1 MQYIRNNYSNYS
13 RCISTFHQALALD
26 NNSAFC
32 ILRLHFSILAFQEDV
47 VSIRLFDH
55 FTSLEDPRVERTKLH
70 ALMDIVAVTICGVL
84 CGADGWDDI
93 HFYAS
98 SLESWYRTFLP
109 LKHGIPSS
117 DTIRRVISAIH
128 PDQFQ
133 ACFLSWVQSLA
144 HHIPE
149 SIIAIDGK
157 TLCSAYGPD
166 DTKALL
172 HIVSAWSHAQ
182 HLVLAEIKVAE
193 KSNEITAIPELL
205 KLLVLEG
212 CIITIDAMGCQ
223 KKIAKEIVTR
233 KAGYAI
239 AVKGNQEK
247 LHAAI
252 IETFQTLHNAD
263 NPSTYAT
270 HATENAAHGR
280 YERRTYT
287 ITDDLSRITTRDEW
301 AGLTHIGK
309 VTCER
314 FIQADYQ
321 QETRYYILHRVE
333 TVEKLAEAS
342 RGHWGIENS
351 VHWSLD
357 VTFHEDDIRIY
368 AGYAAENLATVRKIA
383 LNALKQERTRKLSL
397 KNKRALCAMK
407 SDYLMQV
414 LTCIVS
420 DVS

>member
-1 MQYIRNNYSNYS
+1 
-13 RCISTFHQALALD
+13 
-26 NNSAFC
+26 
-32 ILRLHFSILAFQEDV
+32 
-47 VSIRLFDH
+47 
-55 FTSLEDPRVERTKLH
+55 
-70 ALMDIVAVTICGVL
+70 
-84 CGADGWDDI
+84 
-93 HFYAS
+93 
-98 SLESWYRTFLP
+98 
-109 LKHGIPSS
+109 
-117 DTIRRVISAIH
+117 
-128 PDQFQ
+128 
-133 ACFLSWVQSLA
+133 VQSIA

-157 TLCSAYGPD
+157 TLRSAYGPD
-166 DTKALL
+166 DAKALI
-172 HIVSAWSHAQ
+172 HIVNAWSHAQ

-205 KLLVLEG
+205 RLLVLEG

-223 KKIAKEIVTR
+223 KMIAKDIVAK

-252 IETFQTLHNAD
+252 IETFDRSHISATSAT
-263 NPSTYAT
+263 SAT
-270 HATENAAHGR
+270 HMTEGAAHGR

-287 ITDDLSRITTRDEW
+287 ITDDLSRITTRNEW

-314 FIQADYQ
+314 FIQDDYQ

-333 TVEKLAEAS
+333 TAEKLAEAS

-368 AGYAAENLATVRKIA
+368 NGYAAENLATVRKIA
-383 LNALKQERTRKLSL
+383 LNALKQEKTRKLSL

-414 LTCIVS
+414 LNCVVS
-420 DVS
+420 DIL

>member
-1 MQYIRNNYSNYS
+1 MP
-13 RCISTFHQALALD
+13 A
-26 NNSAFC
+26 
-32 ILRLHFSILAFQEDV
+32 
-47 VSIRLFDH
+47 RLFDH
-55 FTSLEDPRVERTKLH
+55 FASLEDPRVERTKLH

-98 SLESWYRTFLP
+98 SLEAWYRTFLP
-109 LKHGIPSS
+109 LKNGIPSS

-128 PDQFQ
+128 PDQFHT
-133 ACFLSWVQSLA
+133 CFLSWVQSIA
-144 HHIPE
+144 RHIPE

-166 DTKALL
+166 DTKALI

-182 HLVLAEIKVAE
+182 HLVLAEMKVAE
-193 KSNEITAIPELL
+193 KSNEITAIPALL

-223 KKIAKEIVTR
+223 KTIAQDIVAK

-247 LHAAI
+247 LHTAI
-252 IETFQTLHNAD
+252 VETFDTQHTSDESVTNATY
-263 NPSTYAT
+263 STQG
-270 HATENAAHGR
+270 AAHGR
-280 YERRTYT
+280 YERRTYSV
-287 ITDDLSRITTRDEW
+287 TDDLSRVTTRNDW

-314 FIQADYQ
+314 WIQGDYQ

-333 TVEKLAEAS
+333 TAEKLAEAS

-368 AGYAAENLATVRKIA
+368 DRHGAENLATVRKIA
-383 LNALKQERTRKLSL
+383 LNALKQEKTRKLSL

-407 SDYLMQV
+407 SEYLLQV
-414 LTCIVS
+414 LECV
-420 DVS
+420 VHEG

>member
-1 MQYIRNNYSNYS
+1 M
-13 RCISTFHQALALD
+13 
-26 NNSAFC
+26 
-32 ILRLHFSILAFQEDV
+32 
-47 VSIRLFDH
+47 SIRLFDH

-70 ALMDIVAVTICGVL
+70 ALMDIVALTICGVL

-98 SLESWYRTFLP
+98 SLEAWYRTFLP

-128 PDQFQ
+128 PDQFE

-144 HHIPE
+144 RAIPE

-172 HIVSAWSHAQ
+172 HIVSAWSQAQ

-223 KKIAKEIVTR
+223 KKIAKEIVAR

-247 LHAAI
+247 LHAAV
-252 IETFQTLHNAD
+252 IETFQALHNAD
-263 NPSTYAT
+263 DLSAYAA
-270 HATENAAHGR
+270 HITEDAAHGR

-309 VTCER
+309 GTCER

-333 TVEKLAEAS
+333 TVEKFAEAS

-368 AGYAAENLATVRKIA
+368 TGYAAENLATVRKIA
-383 LNALKQERTRKLSL
+383 LNALKQEKTRKLSL

-414 LTCIVS
+414 LNCVVS

>member
-1 MQYIRNNYSNYS
+1 MQYIRNNCSNYHK
-13 RCISTFHQALALD
+13 CISTFHQALILD

-32 ILRLHFSILAFQEDV
+32 ILRLIFSILAFQEDV

-55 FTSLEDPRVERTKLH
+55 FTSLKDPRVERTKLH
-70 ALMDIVAVTICGVL
+70 DLMDIVAVTICGVL

-172 HIVSAWSHAQ
+172 HIVSAWSQAQ

-212 CIITIDAMGCQ
+212 CIITIDAIGCQ
-223 KKIAKEIVTR
+223 KKIAKDSVAK

-247 LHAAI
+247 LHTAI
-252 IETFQTLHNAD
+252 IKTFQALHNAD
-263 NPSTYAT
+263 DSSTNAT
-270 HATENAAHGR
+270 HATEGAAHGR

-287 ITDDLSRITTRDEW
+287 ITNDLSHITTRNDW

-314 FIQADYQ
+314 WIQGEYQ

-333 TVEKLAEAS
+333 TAEKLAEAS

-368 AGYAAENLATVRKIA
+368 DGYAAENLATVRKIA
-383 LNALKQERTRKLSL
+383 LNALKQEKTRKLSL

-414 LTCIVS
+414 LNCVVS

>member
-1 MQYIRNNYSNYS
+1 
-13 RCISTFHQALALD
+13 
-26 NNSAFC
+26 
-32 ILRLHFSILAFQEDV
+32 
-47 VSIRLFDH
+47 
-55 FTSLEDPRVERTKLH
+55 
-70 ALMDIVAVTICGVL
+70 
-84 CGADGWDDI
+84 
-93 HFYAS
+93 
-98 SLESWYRTFLP
+98 
-109 LKHGIPSS
+109 
-117 DTIRRVISAIH
+117 
-128 PDQFQ
+128 
-133 ACFLSWVQSLA
+133 VQSLA
-144 HHIPE
+144 RAIPE

-172 HIVSAWSHAQ
+172 HIVSAWSQAQ

-223 KKIAKEIVTR
+223 KKIAREIVAR

-247 LHAAI
+247 LHAAV
-252 IETFQTLHNAD
+252 IETFQALHNAD
-263 NPSTYAT
+263 DLSAYAA
-270 HATENAAHGR
+270 HITEDAAHGR

-309 VTCER
+309 GTCER

-333 TVEKLAEAS
+333 TVEKFAEAS

-368 AGYAAENLATVRKIA
+368 TGYAAENLATVRKIA
-383 LNALKQERTRKLSL
+383 LNALKQEKTRKLSL

-407 SDYLMQV
+407 SDYLLQV
-414 LTCIVS
+414 LNCAVS
-420 DVS
+420 DLS

>member
-1 MQYIRNNYSNYS
+1 MIRP
-13 RCISTFHQALALD
+13 
-26 NNSAFC
+26 
-32 ILRLHFSILAFQEDV
+32 HFSIRVFQEDV

-70 ALMDIVAVTICGVL
+70 ALMDIVAMTICGVL

-98 SLESWYRTFLP
+98 SLESLYRTFLP

-117 DTIRRVISAIH
+117 DAIRRVISAIH

-133 ACFLSWVQSLA
+133 TCFLSWVQSLA

-172 HIVSAWSHAQ
+172 LIVSAWSHAQ

-223 KKIAKEIVTR
+223 KKIANDIVAK

-252 IETFQTLHNAD
+252 IETFQALHNA
-263 NPSTYAT
+263 NEAAPYAT
-270 HATENAAHGR
+270 HATEGAAHGR
-280 YERRTYT
+280 YERRMYT
-287 ITDDLSRITTRDEW
+287 ITSDLSHITTRNDW
-301 AGLTHIGK
+301 AGLTHLGK

-314 FIQADYQ
+314 YVQGNYQ
-321 QETRYYILHRVE
+321 QETRYYILHRIE
-333 TVEKLAEAS
+333 TAEKLAEAS

-368 AGYAAENLATVRKIA
+368 AGYGAENLATVRKIA
-383 LNALKQERTRKLSL
+383 LNALRQEKTRKLSL

-407 SDYLMQV
+407 SDYLMRV
-414 LTCIVS
+414 LECVMN

>member
-1 MQYIRNNYSNYS
+1 MRI
-13 RCISTFHQALALD
+13 H
-26 NNSAFC
+26 
-32 ILRLHFSILAFQEDV
+32 
-47 VSIRLFDH
+47 LFDH
-55 FTSLEDPRVERTKLH
+55 FTSLKDPRVERTKLH

-93 HFYAS
+93 HFYAC

-128 PDQFQ
+128 PDQFH
-133 ACFLSWVQSLA
+133 ACFLSWVQSIA

-157 TLCSAYGPD
+157 TLRSAYGPD
-166 DTKALL
+166 DAKALI

-205 KLLVLEG
+205 RLLVLEG

-223 KKIAKEIVTR
+223 KKIAKDIVAK

-252 IETFQTLHNAD
+252 IETFDMSHISDTSAT
-263 NPSTYAT
+263 SAT
-270 HATENAAHGR
+270 HMTEGAAHGR

-287 ITDDLSRITTRDEW
+287 ITDDLSRITTRNEW

-314 FIQADYQ
+314 FIQDDYQ

-333 TVEKLAEAS
+333 TAEKLAEAS
-342 RGHWGIENS
+342 RGHWGVENS

-383 LNALKQERTRKLSL
+383 LNALKQEKTRKLSL

-414 LTCIVS
+414 LNCVVS

>member
-1 MQYIRNNYSNYS
+1 MN
-13 RCISTFHQALALD
+13 
-26 NNSAFC
+26 
-32 ILRLHFSILAFQEDV
+32 
-47 VSIRLFDH
+47 IRLFDH

-70 ALMDIVAVTICGVL
+70 ARMDIVAVTICGVL

-93 HFYAS
+93 HFYAC

-109 LKHGIPSS
+109 LQNGIPSS

-128 PDQFQ
+128 PDQFH
-133 ACFLSWVQSLA
+133 ACFLSWVQSIA

-182 HLVLAEIKVAE
+182 HLVLAEAKVAE

-205 KLLVLEG
+205 KLLVIEG

-223 KKIAKEIVTR
+223 KKIAKDIVAK

-239 AVKGNQEK
+239 MVKENQEK
-247 LHAAI
+247 LYKAI
-252 IETFQTLHNAD
+252 VETFYEQKNSGR
-263 NPSTYAT
+263 PPIYAAYT
-270 HATENAAHGR
+270 TEGAAHGR

-287 ITDDLSRITTRDEW
+287 ITDDLSHITTRSDW
-301 AGLTHIGK
+301 AGLTHIGA

-314 FIQADYQ
+314 FIQGDYQ
-321 QETRYYILHRVE
+321 QETRYYILCRIE
-333 TVEKLAEAS
+333 TAEKLAEAS

-357 VTFHEDDIRIY
+357 VTFHEDAIHIY
-368 AGYAAENLATVRKIA
+368 DGYGAENLATVRKIA
-383 LNALKQERTRKLSL
+383 LNALKQEKTRKLSL

-407 SDYLMQV
+407 SEYLTQV
-414 LTCIVS
+414 LGCVAN

>member
-1 MQYIRNNYSNYS
+1 M
-13 RCISTFHQALALD
+13 T
-26 NNSAFC
+26 
-32 ILRLHFSILAFQEDV
+32 
-47 VSIRLFDH
+47 IRLLDH
-55 FTSLEDPRVERTKLH
+55 FTSLKDPRVERTKLH
-70 ALMDIVAVTICGVL
+70 DLMDIVAITICGVV

-98 SLESWYRTFLP
+98 ALESWYRTFLP

-117 DTIRRVISAIH
+117 DTIRRVISAIR

-133 ACFLSWVQSLA
+133 TCFLSWVQSLA
-144 HHIPE
+144 RSIPE

-172 HIVSAWSHAQ
+172 HIVSAWSQAQ

-223 KKIAKEIVTR
+223 KKIANDIVAK

-252 IETFQTLHNAD
+252 IETFQALHNA
-263 NPSTYAT
+263 NEAAPYAT
-270 HATENAAHGR
+270 HATEGAAHGR
-280 YERRTYT
+280 YERRMYT
-287 ITDDLSRITTRDEW
+287 ITSDLSHITTRNDW
-301 AGLTHIGK
+301 AGLTHLGK

-314 FIQADYQ
+314 YVQGNYQ
-321 QETRYYILHRVE
+321 QETRYYILHRIE
-333 TVEKLAEAS
+333 TAEKLAEAS

-368 AGYAAENLATVRKIA
+368 AGYGAENLATVRKIA
-383 LNALKQERTRKLSL
+383 LNALKQEKTRKLSL
-397 KNKRALCAMK
+397 KNKRALCAMNP
-407 SDYLMQV
+407 DYLLQV
-414 LTCIVS
+414 LECAMN

>member
-1 MQYIRNNYSNYS
+1 M
-13 RCISTFHQALALD
+13 LA
-26 NNSAFC
+26 S
-32 ILRLHFSILAFQEDV
+32 QEDV

-144 HHIPE
+144 CHIPE

-157 TLCSAYGPD
+157 TLCSASGPD

-193 KSNEITAIPELL
+193 QSNEITAIPELL

-223 KKIAKEIVTR
+223 KKIAKDIVAK

-252 IETFQTLHNAD
+252 IQTFQSPHNAD
-263 NPSTYAT
+263 DSFTYAT
-270 HATENAAHGR
+270 HATEGAAHGR

-287 ITDDLSRITTRDEW
+287 ITNDLSHITTRSDW

-314 FIQADYQ
+314 WLQGEYQ

-333 TVEKLAEAS
+333 TAEKLAEAS

-357 VTFHEDDIRIY
+357 VTFHEDAIRIY
-368 AGYAAENLATVRKIA
+368 NGYGAENLATVRKIA
-383 LNALKQERTRKLSL
+383 LNALKQEKTRKLSL

-407 SDYLMQV
+407 SDYLTQV
-414 LTCIVS
+414 LTCVMN

>member
-1 MQYIRNNYSNYS
+1 M
-13 RCISTFHQALALD
+13 H
-26 NNSAFC
+26 
-32 ILRLHFSILAFQEDV
+32 V
-47 VSIRLFDH
+47 RLFDH
-55 FTSLEDPRVERTKLH
+55 FASLEDPRVERTKLH

-98 SLESWYRTFLP
+98 SLEAWYRTFLP
-109 LKHGIPSS
+109 LKNGIPSS
-117 DTIRRVISAIH
+117 DTIRRVISAIPPEEFH
-128 PDQFQ
+128 T
-133 ACFLSWVQSLA
+133 CFLSWVQSIA
-144 HHIPE
+144 QYIPE

-166 DTKALL
+166 DTKALI
-172 HIVSAWSHAQ
+172 HIVSAWSQAQ
-182 HLVLAEIKVAE
+182 HLVLAEMKVTE
-193 KSNEITAIPELL
+193 KSNEITAIPALL

-212 CIITIDAMGCQ
+212 CIVTIDAMGCQ
-223 KKIAKEIVTR
+223 KTIAQDIVAK

-239 AVKGNQEK
+239 AVKGNQRK
-247 LHAAI
+247 LHTAI
-252 IETFQTLHNAD
+252 VETFQMQHQSDESIN
-263 NPSTYAT
+263 NPTYAT
-270 HATENAAHGR
+270 QDAAHGR
-280 YERRTYT
+280 YERRTYSV
-287 ITDDLSRITTRDEW
+287 TDNLSRVTTRNDW
-301 AGLTHIGK
+301 IGLTHIGK

-314 FIQADYQ
+314 WIQGAYQ

-333 TVEKLAEAS
+333 TAEKLAEAS

-368 AGYAAENLATVRKIA
+368 ARHGAENLATVRKIA
-383 LNALKQERTRKLSL
+383 LNALKQEKTRKLSL
-397 KNKRALCAMK
+397 KNKRALCAMR

-414 LTCIVS
+414 LESVRN